1 MGMYKTLFIVGL
13 IVAITCLLLA
23 VVLFFVLKIPKALG
37 VVTGRSEKKAI
48 EEIRANGYES
58 RAKKDHA
65 SHDRI
70 RVRDAEMDTGA
81 LGKSSSSGEISV
93 REVSA
98 DTAKT
103 TNRRAGRGR
112 VGKDL
117 ELENEE
123 TEILGAESA
132 ISGSAKA
139 KDFSDSENYDEGA
152 TDVLGAE
159 STAGGY
165 EDATDVLSG
174 DGSSGRSAGQ
184 TFRESYE
191 DETDVLSG
199 DGSVRQAAKQA
210 ADRSYEEE
218 ETDVLTSGN
227 RDMSGRVN
235 AAPGYDDADETDV
248 LTSGM
253 NATPADEEIL
263 GRYSAEETAVLRS
276 IHSKQDGGESQTKGI
291 RIIYSETIVHTEERL

>member
-48 EEIRANGYES
+48 EEIRASGYES
-58 RAKKDHA
+58 RAKKEHA

-81 LGKSSSSGEISV
+81 LGKSSGGGEISA
-93 REVSA
+93 REVSSE
-98 DTAKT
+98 TAKAS
-103 TNRRAGRGR
+103 NRRGGRGR

-117 ELENEE
+117 ALENEE
-123 TEILGAESA
+123 TEILGTESA
-132 ISGSAKA
+132 LQGAGSS
-139 KDFSDSENYDEGA
+139 KDFSDSDNYEEGA

-174 DGSSGRSAGQ
+174 DGSPVRSAG
-184 TFRESYE
+184 RDSRSSYE

-199 DGSVRQAAKQA
+199 DGTVRQAAKQA

-227 RDMSGRVN
+227 RDMSGRVKP
-235 AAPGYDDADETDV
+235 APAYDDADETDV

-276 IHSKQDGGESQTKGI
+276 IHSKQDEEGSRTKGI
-291 RIIYSETIVHTEERL
+291 RIIYAETIVHTEERL

>member
-48 EEIRANGYES
+48 EEIRASGYES

-81 LGKSSSSGEISV
+81 LGKNSSSGDISI
-93 REVSA
+93 REVSSV
-98 DTAKT
+98 TAKT

-123 TEILGAESA
+123 TEILGTESA
-132 ISGSAKA
+132 LQGASKGVS
-139 KDFSDSENYDEGA
+139 DFEDAGEGE

-174 DGSSGRSAGQ
+174 DGTSGRSAGQ
-184 TFRESYE
+184 AFRDSYE

-227 RDMSGRVN
+227 RDMSGRVKP
-235 AAPGYDDADETDV
+235 APGYDDADETDV

-276 IHSKQDGGESQTKGI
+276 IHSKQDEDGAQVKGI